1 MRPCVSDCCSAVA
14 SLSFPDFRVPTMSDQ
29 TINPHAPRDAVPTWT
44 DVQWDAV
51 SSPHR
56 TQLLSVIDGVGR
68 ATIKELSEWT
78 GRTGPS
84 LYPHLEIL
92 EKAQFLTVE
101 FETKKG
107 RAYRVYCAGPALK
120 WRSTAHGS
128 ADTGGRAIKLAVQLL
143 NDVILRL
150 RRWGKVREGTPIER
164 GAHASAKLIAETT
177 WLDDEQREELN
188 RRVADLMA
196 FVRQARAERRGAR
209 HTVTIYHFPDVTL
222 RAVREHRQ
230 AKELGQG

>member
-1 MRPCVSDCCSAVA
+1 
-14 SLSFPDFRVPTMSDQ
+14 MSDQ
-29 TINPHAPRDAVPTWT
+29 PSNPHAPHDASPTWT

-92 EKAQFLTVE
+92 ERAQFVTVE
-101 FETKKG
+101 IETERG
-107 RAYRVYCAGPALK
+107 RPHRVYCAGPALK
-120 WRSTAHGS
+120 WKSTAHGS
-128 ADTGGRAIKLAVQLL
+128 TDTGGRAIKLAVQLL

-150 RRWGKVREGTPIER
+150 RRWGKVREGAPADR
-164 GAHASAKLIAETT
+164 GPRAQARLMSETT

-188 RRVADLMA
+188 RRVTELVA
-196 FVRQARAERRGAR
+196 FVRKARAERRGAR
-209 HTVTIYHFPDVTL
+209 HNVTIYHFPDVTL
-222 RAVREHRQ
+222 RAVREHGR
-230 AKELGQG
+230 AKEAGRG

>member
-1 MRPCVSDCCSAVA
+1 
-14 SLSFPDFRVPTMSDQ
+14 
-29 TINPHAPRDAVPTWT
+29 
-44 DVQWDAV
+44 
-51 SSPHR
+51 
-56 TQLLSVIDGVGR
+56 VIDGVGR
-68 ATIKELSEWT
+68 ATIKELSEWA

-107 RAYRVYCAGPALK
+107 RPYRVYCAGPALK

-128 ADTGGRAIKLAVQLL
+128 TDTGGRAIKLAVQLL